1 MIEEILLLVQVLP
14 PFISSKIEKHPRIN
28 DIIEIVMDVGRTPEI
43 RFPDDFEIISS
54 REIMYDDIEY
64 VVKRIGEFGR
74 DNRAGIPR
82 TLHRISAIRNRNGL
96 IVGLTCRVGRAVYGA
111 ADIIIDYIKTGKS
124 ILLLGKPGVGKTTIL
139 RETARI
145 INDNLKKR
153 VVIVDTSNEIGG
165 DGDIPH
171 PAIGRARRMQVPMP
185 ELQHKVMIEAV
196 ENHMPEVIIIDEMG
210 TQEEAYA
217 ARTIAERGVQL
228 IATAHG
234 NNLENLILNPTLSD
248 LVGGIQAVILSD
260 EEAKRRGTQKTV
272 LERKNPPTFDILVE
286 IIDRQTFSIYSNV
299 ALAVDMILKGLPVK
313 PEIRIRDND
322 SFKIIQKEYYY
333 DYTPKKNTSTF
344 FFKET
349 TSFKENA
356 LKQIS
361 LQESISEGLQGN
373 KQAKYEERRY
383 KIYPFAVSIDRLQR
397 AIDDLSLPIDI
408 VLDINQADFVITLK
422 SKKQEVEKRIQKNP
436 SLHFLQKNIMFV
448 RSNTFTQIS
457 KILDQHFESNN
468 PQAINDLVKEIEEK
482 VKKMYEMGLDKIEL
496 DPQPSDIRKI
506 QHELIQKYGLYSR
519 SEGEEPYRRVV
530 IYKKGF

>member
-1 MIEEILLLVQVLP
+1 MIEEILLLIQVLP
-14 PFISSKIEKHPRIN
+14 PFISSKVEKHPRI
-28 DIIEIVMDVGRTPEI
+28 DEIIEIVMDVGRTPEI

-64 VVKRIGEFGR
+64 VVKRIGDFGK

-82 TLHRISAIRNRNGL
+82 TLHRISAIRNRNGV

-111 ADIIIDYIKTGKS
+111 ANIILDYIKTGKS

-145 INDNLKKR
+145 INDILKKR

-171 PAIGRARRMQVPMP
+171 PAIGRARRMQVPTP

-234 NNLENLILNPTLSD
+234 NNLENLIFNPTLSD

-260 EEAKRRGTQKTV
+260 EEAKKRGTQKTV

-286 IIDRQTFSIYSNV
+286 IIDRNTFAIYSDV
-299 ALAVDMILKGLPVK
+299 GTAVDYILKGLPIK
-313 PEIRIRDND
+313 PEVRVRKDD
-322 SFKIIQKEYYY
+322 SFQIIQQEYYHLA
-333 DYTPKKNTSTF
+333 KKNPDKSSITTTIDKYP
-344 FFKET
+344 KEDI
-349 TSFKENA
+349 KES
-356 LKQIS
+356 KDF
-361 LQESISEGLQGN
+361 
-373 KQAKYEERRY
+373 EEKRY
-383 KIYPFAVSIDRLQR
+383 KIYPFAVSINRLQK
-397 AIDDLSLPIDI
+397 AISDLDLPIDI
-408 VLDINQADFVITLK
+408 VLDINQADFIITLK
-422 SKKQEVEKRIQKNP
+422 SKKHEIEKRIQRSPKPNFP
-436 SLHFLQKNIMFV
+436 EKNIMFI
-448 RSNTFTQIS
+448 RGNTLTQIS
-457 KILDQHFESNN
+457 K
-468 PQAINDLVKEIEEK
+468 A
-482 VKKMYEMGLDKIEL
+482 
-496 DPQPSDIRKI
+496 
-506 QHELIQKYGLYSR
+506 
-519 SEGEEPYRRVV
+519 
-530 IYKKGF
+530 

>member
-1 MIEEILLLVQVLP
+1 MQSNIDEILLLVQVLP
-14 PFISSKIEKHPRIN
+14 PFISSKVEKHPRIGE
-28 DIIEIVMDVGRTPEI
+28 IIEIVMDVGRTPEI

-82 TLHRISAIRNRNGL
+82 TLHRISAIRNRNGV

-111 ADIIIDYIKTGKS
+111 ADILLDYIKTGKS
-124 ILLLGKPGVGKTTIL
+124 LLILGRPGVGKTTIL

-171 PAIGRARRMQVPMP
+171 PAIGRARRMQVPSP
-185 ELQHKVMIEAV
+185 DLQHKVMIEAV

-234 NNLENLILNPTLSD
+234 NNLENIVLNPTLSD
-248 LVGGIQAVILSD
+248 IVGGIQAVILSD

-286 IIDRQTFSIYSNV
+286 IVDRNTFAIYSNV
-299 ALAVDMILKGLPVK
+299 ALAVDFMLKGITFK
-313 PEIRIRDND
+313 PEIRVREDNEY
-322 SFKIIQKEYYY
+322 KTVQKEYFQGI
-333 DYTPKKNTSTF
+333 TREEPTLKSKKNFTKSVQ
-344 FFKET
+344 
-349 TSFKENA
+349 N
-356 LKQIS
+356 
-361 LQESISEGLQGN
+361 
-373 KQAKYEERRY
+373 YEEKRY
-383 KIYPFAVSIDRLQR
+383 KIYPFAISVERLQK
-397 AIDDLSLPIDI
+397 AITELEVPLD
-408 VLDINQADFVITLK
+408 VVYDINQADFVITLK
-422 SKKQEVEKRIQKNP
+422 SKKQEIEKKIQKNP
-436 SLHFLQKNIMFV
+436 TLYSLHKNIMLV
-448 RSNTFTQIS
+448 RSNTLTQIS
-457 KILDQHFESNN
+457 KVLEKYFDSSEHD
-468 PQAINDLVKEIEEK
+468 INYLNEEIEEK
-482 VKKMYEMGLDKIEL
+482 IKIMYEKNLDRMEL
-496 DPQPSDIRKI
+496 DPQPEEIRRI
-506 QHELIQKYGLYSR
+506 QHELIEKYGLYSKT
-519 SEGEEPYRRVV
+519 EGEEPNKKVT
-530 IYKKGF
+530 IYKKRI

>member
-1 MIEEILLLVQVLP
+1 MSNTIEEILLLIQVLP
-14 PFISSKIEKHPRIN
+14 PFISSKVEKHPRIN

-43 RFPDDFEIISS
+43 RFSDDFEIISS

-64 VVKRIGEFGR
+64 VVKRIGDFGK

-82 TLHRISAIRNRNGL
+82 TLHRISAIRNRNGV

-111 ADIIIDYIKTGKS
+111 ANIILDYIKTGKS
-124 ILLLGKPGVGKTTIL
+124 VLLVGKPGVGKTTIL

-145 INDNLKKR
+145 INDILKKR

-171 PAIGRARRMQVPMP
+171 PAIGRARRMQVPTP

-234 NNLENLILNPTLSD
+234 NNLENLIFNPTLSD

-286 IIDRQTFSIYSNV
+286 IMDRNTFAIYSDV
-299 ALAVDMILKGLPVK
+299 ALAVDLILKGLPVK
-313 PEIRIRDND
+313 PEIRVRKDEGYQVVQPEYYHGIKKVNEKNLSSPKFDKFDKKED
-322 SFKIIQKEYYY
+322 SFKE
-333 DYTPKKNTSTF
+333 PKKT
-344 FFKET
+344 
-349 TSFKENA
+349 
-356 LKQIS
+356 
-361 LQESISEGLQGN
+361 
-373 KQAKYEERRY
+373 EEKRY
-383 KIYPFAVSIDRLQR
+383 KIFPFAISVNRLQK
-397 AIDDLSLPIDI
+397 AISELDLPVDI
-408 VLDINQADFVITLK
+408 VLDIQQADFIITLK
-422 SKKQEVEKRIQKNP
+422 SKKHEIEKRIQRSSIAGFP
-436 SLHFLQKNIMFV
+436 EKNIMLV
-448 RSNTFTQIS
+448 RGNTFAQIS
-457 KILDQHFESNN
+457 KVLDSFFDTSSSN
-468 PQAINDLVKEIEEK
+468 INDLMKEIEEK
-482 VKKMYEMGLDKIEL
+482 IRIMYEQGLDRIEL
-496 DPQPSDIRKI
+496 DPQPEEIRRI
-506 QHELIQKYGLYSR
+506 QHELVEKYGLYSKT
-519 SEGEEPYRRVV
+519 EGDEHSKRVV
-530 IYKKGF
+530 IYKKNF

>member
-1 MIEEILLLVQVLP
+1 MENKMENKNIEEILLMVQVLP
-14 PFISSKIEKHPRIN
+14 PFISSKIEKHPRISE
-28 DIIEIVMDVGRTPEI
+28 IIEIVMDVGRTPEI

-64 VVKRIGEFGR
+64 VVKRIGEFGK

-82 TLHRISAIRNRNGL
+82 TLHRISAIRNRNGV

-111 ADIIIDYIKTGKS
+111 ADVILDYIKTGKS
-124 ILLLGKPGVGKTTIL
+124 LLLLGKPGVGKTTIL

-145 INDNLKKR
+145 INDELKKR

-171 PAIGRARRMQVPMP
+171 PAIGRARRMQVTTP

-234 NNLENLILNPTLSD
+234 RNLENLILNPTLSD

-260 EEAKRRGTQKTV
+260 EEARRRGTQKTV

-286 IIDRQTFSIYSNV
+286 IVDRDMFAIYSNV
-299 ALAVDMILKGLPVK
+299 ALAVDLILKGYPIK
-313 PEIRIRDND
+313 PEIRVRENNGY
-322 SFKIIQKEYYY
+322 KVIQKEYMYG
-333 DYTPKKNTSTF
+333 K
-344 FFKET
+344 
-349 TSFKENA
+349 
-356 LKQIS
+356 
-361 LQESISEGLQGN
+361 
-373 KQAKYEERRY
+373 EERKESFEKKITIDLKNDRKEKVEKEEKFEKLEEKRY
-383 KIYPFAVSIDRLQR
+383 KIYPFAISVDRLQR
-397 AIDDLSLPIDI
+397 AISDLDLPIDI
-408 VLDINQADFVITLK
+408 VFDLHQADFIITLK
-422 SKKQEVEKRIQKNP
+422 SKKQEIEKRIHKNP
-436 SLHFLQKNIMFV
+436 SLQQLLKNIMIV
-448 RSNTFTQIS
+448 RSNTFAQIS
-457 KILDQHFESNN
+457 KILDRYFEGSNYD
-468 PQAINDLVKEIEEK
+468 INQIVQEIEEK
-482 VKKMYEMGLDKIEL
+482 IKIMYEQNLEKIEL
-496 DPQPSDIRKI
+496 EPQSQEIRKI
-506 QHELIQKYGLYSR
+506 QHELVEKYGLFSK

-530 IYKKGF
+530 IYRNK

>member
-14 PFISSKIEKHPRIN
+14 PFISSKVEKHPRI
-28 DIIEIVMDVGRTPEI
+28 DEIIEIVMDVGRTPEI

-64 VVKRIGEFGR
+64 VVKRIGDFGK

-82 TLHRISAIRNRNGL
+82 TLHRISAIRNRNGV

-111 ADIIIDYIKTGKS
+111 ANIILDYIKTGKS

-145 INDNLKKR
+145 INDILKKR

-171 PAIGRARRMQVPMP
+171 PAIGRARRMQVPTP

-234 NNLENLILNPTLSD
+234 NNLENLIFNPTLSD

-260 EEAKRRGTQKTV
+260 EEAKKRGTQKTV
-272 LERKNPPTFDILVE
+272 LERKNPPTFDILIE
-286 IIDRQTFSIYSNV
+286 IIDRNTFAIYSDV
-299 ALAVDMILKGLPVK
+299 GTAVDYILKGLPIK
-313 PEIRIRDND
+313 PEVRVRKDD
-322 SFKIIQKEYYY
+322 SFQIIQQEYYHLA
-333 DYTPKKNTSTF
+333 KKNPDKSSITTTIDKYP
-344 FFKET
+344 KEDI
-349 TSFKENA
+349 KES
-356 LKQIS
+356 KDF
-361 LQESISEGLQGN
+361 
-373 KQAKYEERRY
+373 EEKRY
-383 KIYPFAVSIDRLQR
+383 KIYPFAVSINRLQK
-397 AIDDLSLPIDI
+397 AISDLDLPIDI
-408 VLDINQADFVITLK
+408 VLDISQADFIITLK
-422 SKKQEVEKRIQKNP
+422 SKKHEIEKRIQRSPKPNFP
-436 SLHFLQKNIMFV
+436 EKNIMFI
-448 RSNTFTQIS
+448 RGNTLTQIS
-457 KILDQHFESNN
+457 KALDNLFENSTLN
-468 PQAINDLVKEIEEK
+468 INELMKEIEEK
-482 VKKMYEMGLDKIEL
+482 IRIMYEKGLDEIEL
-496 DPQPSDIRKI
+496 EPQPEEVRKI
-506 QHELIQKYGLYSR
+506 QHELIQKYGFYSR
-519 SEGEEPYRRVV
+519 SYQGKV
-530 IYKKGF
+530 IICKNLAF